1 MMQAGLDDRQF
12 AIIAGSG
19 FKSFADDAPALT
31 IDTEFGPAAGRIREL
46 KYGDR
51 VVYFLPRHGEAVS
64 IPAHAVNY
72 RANMKA
78 LAHIGTECVIALN
91 TVGSIPADVHP
102 GQIAVPDQIIDY
114 TWGREHSIYGDSGE
128 VDHIDF
134 TMPFSSSLRQ
144 ALVDAARLAEVA
156 VHNGGTYAVTQ
167 GPRLET
173 AAEVRRLE
181 RDGAAYIGMTAM
193 PEASL
198 ARELGME
205 YACLSLVVNQAAGK
219 GHMPI
224 HADIEASTMTAR
236 LQAMKIMRSFFGA
249 VEE

>member
-1 MMQAGLDDRQF
+1 MRTGLEGRQF
-12 AIIAGSG
+12 AIVAGSG
-19 FKSFADDAPALT
+19 FQSFADDAPALAV
-31 IDTEFGPAAGRIREL
+31 DTKFGPPAGRIREL
-46 KYGDR
+46 DYGDR
-51 VVYFLPRHGEAVS
+51 VVYFLPRHGEAIS

-78 LAHIGTECVIALN
+78 LSQLGTQCVIALN
-91 TVGSIPADVHP
+91 TVGSIPANVHP

-114 TWGREHSIYGDSGE
+114 TWGREHSIYGDSDE
-128 VDHIDF
+128 IDHIDF
-134 TMPFSSSLRQ
+134 TSPFSTPLRHSL
-144 ALVDAARLAEVA
+144 VGAARAAEVD
-156 VHNGGTYAVTQ
+156 VHDGGIYAVTQ

-173 AAEVRRLE
+173 AAEVSRLE

-205 YACLSLVVNQAAGK
+205 YACLSLVVNYAAGK
-219 GHMPI
+219 GQNPI

-236 LQAMKIMRSFFGA
+236 MQAMKILRAFFGA
-249 VEE
+249 VEA